1 MFENFRCDLLQAR
14 KHNVG
19 VDWFSSHL
27 KIFLDPGT
35 LAVAS
40 YRLSRWAL
48 RRKVSLISGPAAALA
63 FVVRCLITPLTGVH
77 ISPRADISPGFVLH
91 TCYGVYIAPIR
102 MGRNCVV
109 NQGVLISAGVR
120 QIGDNVYFSAGAKLV
135 GKITIGN
142 NVMIAPNSLIIDDV
156 PDNVTVLGVPAQI
169 IWKGDERGAN
179 RLQHPTQKIAELSPC
194 ESQVFSS
201 PDLQTRA
208 DQRFLA
214 LRSTKQRLEEN

>member
-14 KHNVG
+14 KHNLA
-19 VDWFSSHL
+19 VDWFSSHI

-48 RRKVSLISGPAAALA
+48 RAKVPVISGFAATLA
-63 FVVRCLITPLTGVH
+63 FLVRCAITPVTGVH
-77 ISPRADISPGFVLH
+77 ISPWADISSGFVLH
-91 TCYGVYIAPIR
+91 TCYGVYIAPVR

-120 QIGDNVYFSAGAKLV
+120 QIGDNVYFSTGAKIV

-142 NVMIAPNSLIIDDV
+142 NVMIAPNSLVIDDV

-169 IWKGDERGAN
+169 IWKGDERGAR
-179 RLQHPTQKIAELSPC
+179 RLQHPTPKGGEQSPC
-194 ESQVFSS
+194 KSQVLSS
-201 PDLQTRA
+201 PA
-208 DQRFLA
+208 DNS
-214 LRSTKQRLEEN
+214 RSRDAFF